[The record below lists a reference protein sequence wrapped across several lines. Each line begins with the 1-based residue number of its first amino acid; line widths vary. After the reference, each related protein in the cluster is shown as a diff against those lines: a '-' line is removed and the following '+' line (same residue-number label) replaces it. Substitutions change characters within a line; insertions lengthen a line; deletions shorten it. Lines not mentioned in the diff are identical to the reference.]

1 VARIILLD
9 SGPLGLAA
17 SQPGTPL
24 VVRFDAWITSLVVA
38 GALVVVSEI
47 ADYEVRRELLRRRAT
62 AGLKR
67 LDDFEARFP
76 YLPLS
81 TPAMR
86 RATEFWAEVRR
97 LGLPTAA
104 PDALDA
110 DCIIAAQA
118 AVSGGPG
125 DAVTIATN
133 NIVHLAR
140 FPAIDA
146 REWSAIT

>member
-1 VARIILLD
+1 LVA
-9 SGPLGLAA
+9 
-17 SQPGTPL
+17 T
-24 VVRFDAWITSLVVA
+24 
-38 GALVVVSEI
+38 GALVVVSEL

-67 LDDFEARFP
+67 LDDFGARFP

-86 RATEFWAEVRR
+86 RAAEFWAEVRR

-104 PDALDA
+104 PDALDG

-118 AVSGGPG
+118 AVAGGPG
-125 DAVTIATN
+125 DTVTIATN
-133 NIVHLAR
+133 NVV
-140 FPAIDA
+140 
-146 REWSAIT
+146 